1 VSLRTHRRLAVIF
14 VSASI
19 VVAGACGSSS
29 DSKPAASS
37 TGSRRGQ
44 TVTLLTHD
52 AFAVSKPV
60 LAAFTAQTGIKVKV
74 LKGGD
79 AGAELNQAI
88 LTKDHPIADVMYGTD
103 NTFLSRALDAGILE
117 PFTASGLDQVPKA
130 YQLDPTHRL
139 TPIDYGDVC
148 VNYDETWFS
157 THHVAAPTSLAD
169 LTKPAYKGLTVVEN
183 PATSS
188 TGLAFLLATVVRYG
202 TDGWQ
207 GYWKQLKTNGVLVE
221 PSWDEAYDGSFT
233 DGGGNGTRPVVVS
246 YASSPPAD
254 VVYSNPKK
262 SAPTVG
268 VVNDGCFLQVEFAGI
283 LKGTHRA
290 AAAGKLV
297 DFLLSLRFQQDMPLQ
312 MYVYPVRTDAT
323 LPTVFREFAVIPK
336 HPLSLAPASISAHR
350 DAWIEAWNKLV
361 VH

>member
-1 VSLRTHRRLAVIF
+1 MPLRTHPRVVAVF
-14 VSASI
+14 VTASI
-19 VVAGACGSSS
+19 TIVAACASSS
-29 DSKPAASS
+29 GS
-37 TGSRRGQ
+37 TKTSTTNGSLRGQ
-44 TVTLLTHD
+44 TVTFLTHD

-117 PFTASGLDQVPKA
+117 PFMASGVDRVPKA

-157 THHVAAPTSLAD
+157 THHLTAPTGLAD

-202 TDGWQ
+202 ADGWQ
-207 GYWKQLKTNGVLVE
+207 DYWKQLKANGVLVE
-221 PSWDEAYDGSFT
+221 ASWDEAYDGSFT
-233 DGGGNGTRPVVVS
+233 DGGGNGTRPIVVS

-268 VVNDGCFLQVEFAGI
+268 VVNDGCFLQVEFAGV
-283 LKGTHRA
+283 LKGTHHE

-323 LPTVFREFAVIPK
+323 LPTVFRDFAVIPK
-336 HPLSLAPASISAHR
+336 HPLSLAPAIISAHR
-350 DAWIEAWNKLV
+350 DAWIDEWNKLV
-361 VH
+361 VR